1 MVFELIFNPLRS
13 FDLEDIQFDHLGP
26 IKDLFLYF
34 MIAASAIFFLVVFY
48 TVFYSW
54 KYKRKKG
61 DSNEPEQLHGNRKL
75 EFSLIGVAF
84 ALVSVFFYLTVNA
97 MNQIQD
103 IPENAEPDLFITGHQ
118 WWWEAKYADDGLVT
132 ANEIHIPVGKE
143 LIVQF
148 NSDDVIH
155 SWWVPALGRKM
166 DMIPGMDN
174 FMKIKVNEAGVYWGS
189 CSEFCGAQHGW
200 MRIRLIA
207 QTPEDFEKWKQAQL
221 AQKKPVEN
229 AIFEEGQRLFSS
241 KTCISCHATS
251 PTADSPNLGPNLA
264 NFSSRKYFLSNIKL
278 NNKDNLRSWLRHP
291 GRVKSSARMPDMLLG
306 DDEINA
312 LIFYLENLE

>member
-1 MVFELIFNPLRS
+1 MKE
-13 FDLEDIQFDHLGP
+13 IQFEHLGP
-26 IKDLFLYF
+26 ILDLFLYF
-34 MIAASAIFFLVVFY
+34 LVAAGAIFLLVVFF

-54 KYKRKKG
+54 KYKQKKG
-61 DSNEPEQLHGNRKL
+61 DKEEPRQLHGHRKL

-103 IPENAEPDLFITGHQ
+103 IPEDARPDLVITGHQ
-118 WWWEAKYADDGLVT
+118 WWWEAKYVDARLVT

-143 LIVQF
+143 LLVQF

-166 DMIPGMDN
+166 DLVPGLDN
-174 FMKIKVNEAGVYWGS
+174 FMKIKVDEEGVYWGA

-207 QTPEDFEKWKQAQL
+207 QSPKDFEKWKQEQL
-221 AQKKPVEN
+221 SPKKPVEN
-229 AIFEEGQRLFSS
+229 ALFERGQMLFAS
-241 KTCISCHATS
+241 KTCTSCHAIS
-251 PTADSPNLGPNLA
+251 PTADKPNLGPNLA
-264 NFSSRKYFLSNIKL
+264 NFASRKYFLSNIKL
-278 NNKDNLRSWLRHP
+278 NNKENLAHWLRHP
-291 GRVKSSARMPDMLLG
+291 RRVKSSARMPDLLLN

-312 LIFYLENLE
+312 LMFYLENLE